1 MHVLRYTLRL
11 FLMILF
17 SVVLVARFGFT
28 DLLASEISSTYLVE
42 LANKDRQKKGVAPLQ
57 YNKKLERAAFLKAE
71 NMMKLQYWAHY
82 GPNKE
87 SPWQFIIQSG
97 YSYAYAGENLAKGF
111 SDSDS
116 VHEAWMASPT
126 HRANIL
132 DSQFQDVGIAIVKGN
147 LQGANIFLVVQM
159 FGSPTYT
166 AENSTGNKPQ
176 LKITSPK
183 DGDIL
188 EDGITD
194 IRGETSDMNDP
205 TVSLYVNKDLLG
217 SVQSQGGSFKLSSP
231 LASAQGEQTIVAKA
245 IAPADVYLTD
255 SVVVTVVNRKDQANG
270 ITKETC
276 ISSKKTVVD
285 IAVLYTCQRQNVSFS
300 ASIGGVRYTNGKNA
314 RELSIP
320 LSSLP
325 QGDVPVVLTITFNDN
340 TSTAFATTLSELSGT
355 TEISTVAGTT
365 GNSFILP
372 RITLR
377 DTVFGLFGLTFLLLV
392 LYTLQL
398 AYKRQILFHRYELLS
413 FTLFLGILLITFN
426 FGFVRV

>member
-1 MHVLRYTLRL
+1 MLRVLLRIFTV
-11 FLMILF
+11 FLLSIVLF
-17 SVVLVARFGFT
+17 SRFGYT
-28 DLLASEISSTYLVE
+28 ELLASEISSTYLVE

-116 VHEAWMASPT
+116 VHDAWMASPT

-147 LQGANIFLVVQM
+147 LQGSSVFLVVQM
-159 FGSPTYT
+159 FGSPTYK
-166 AENSTGNKPQ
+166 AEDSKVNKPQ

-205 TVSLYVNKDLLG
+205 TVSLYINKDLLG

-231 LASAQGEQTIVAKA
+231 IASAQGEQTIVAKA

-255 SVVVTVVNRKDQANG
+255 SVVVTVVNKKDQANG
-270 ITKETC
+270 LTKDTC
-276 ISSKKTVVD
+276 ISSQKTVVD
-285 IAVLYTCQRQNVSFS
+285 IKVLYTCQRQNTSFS
-300 ASIGGVRYTNGKNA
+300 AKIGGVRYTNGKNA

-325 QGDVPVVLTITFNDN
+325 QGDAPVVLTISFSDD
-340 TSTAFATTLSELSGT
+340 TSTAFATTLSELSGNT
-355 TEISTVAGTT
+355 DVSTVAGTT
-365 GNSFILP
+365 GNGFNLP
-372 RITLR
+372 RVSLR
-377 DTVFGLFGLTFLLLV
+377 DMVFGLFGLTFLLLV

-398 AYKRQILFHRYELLS
+398 AQKRQLFFHRYELLS